1 MTQQQQTFNVEFND
15 DLYDNDD
22 IVENEATML

>member
-22 IVENEATML
+22 MVENEATML